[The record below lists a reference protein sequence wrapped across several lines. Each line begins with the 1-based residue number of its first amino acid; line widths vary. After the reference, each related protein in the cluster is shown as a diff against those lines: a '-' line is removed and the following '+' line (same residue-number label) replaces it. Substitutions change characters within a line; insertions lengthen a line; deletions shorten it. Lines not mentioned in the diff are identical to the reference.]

1 MNSRRITQAD
11 IARKAGVTQATVS
24 LALRNHP
31 SVSATVRDRIVAL
44 AKSMGYRPDPMLAS
58 LVAYRRSL
66 QSASFQGVL
75 AWVTNYPTASGWSNG
90 QQLGYFK
97 GARQRAEELGYKLE
111 EAWLGE
117 YRSNLERFKQVLLAR
132 GIQGLLLAPQM
143 QPHTIIELDW
153 SHFSAVT
160 FGYTLQSPRLHM
172 VMNHQ
177 FRNMTHLIRE
187 LHDHGYRRVGIAMP
201 ASQDERAENNYLG
214 GYLVEQSKQK
224 RADKIPSFV
233 RRRIDRTPFLK
244 WVERYTPEIVVT
256 DLSMAE
262 RLREWLSEAGYA
274 IPGDIGL
281 ALPNVPFE
289 GRFFSGIDENPLL
302 VGASAVD
309 ELVGMLHRN
318 ERGVPEHTRYILIEG
333 HWFEGE
339 SLSRR

>member
-1 MNSRRITQAD
+1 MPSRRITQAA

-31 SVSATVRDRIVAL
+31 SVSPTVRNRIVEL
-44 AKSMGYRPDPMLAS
+44 AESMGYRPDPMLAS

-75 AWVTNYPTASGWSNG
+75 AWVTNYPTAEGWSNG
-90 QQLGYFK
+90 QQVGYFK
-97 GARQRAEELGYKLE
+97 GARQRAEELGYKVE
-111 EAWLGE
+111 EIWLGE
-117 YRSNLERFKQVLLAR
+117 YRANPERFKQVLLAR

-143 QPHTIIELDW
+143 QPKTTIDLDW
-153 SHFSAVT
+153 SQFSAVT

-187 LHDHGYRRVGIAMP
+187 LHDQGHRRVGIAMP
-201 ASQDERAENNYLG
+201 ASQDERAENNYLAA
-214 GYLVEQSKQK
+214 YLVEQLKLR
-224 RADKIPSFV
+224 RADRVQSFV
-233 RRRIDRTPFLK
+233 RRRIDRTAFLR
-244 WVERYTPEIVVT
+244 WVERNRPEIVVT
-256 DLSMAE
+256 GLSMAE
-262 RLREWLSEAGYA
+262 RMREWLTAAGYE

-309 ELVGMLHRN
+309 SLVGMLHRN
-318 ERGVPEHTRYILIEG
+318 ERGVPDYTRYILIEG
-333 HWFEGE
+333 HWFEGN
-339 SLSRR
+339 SLPR